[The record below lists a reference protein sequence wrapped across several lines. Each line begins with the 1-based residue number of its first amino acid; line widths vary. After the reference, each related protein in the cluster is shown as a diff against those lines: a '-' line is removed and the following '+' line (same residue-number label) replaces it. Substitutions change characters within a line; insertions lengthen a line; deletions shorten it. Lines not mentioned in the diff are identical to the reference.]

1 MGRAQFEEIFEEC
14 LSALLEGR
22 RSIEDS
28 LSLYPAWRGRLE
40 PLLRSAQEIAT
51 AHDQPPPP
59 YARERGLQ
67 RFLEAAR
74 LRRRLRQILSAR
86 REGFARWAP
95 VGALAAVAITALAF
109 VSSTLMS
116 EGGEALN
123 TTTGQASV
131 RPYVSDA
138 EPGPEVA
145 AEATPLDRVRDQ
157 VAALEAAVR
166 RGQSV
171 DTATLWELE
180 EASSDLAAEL
190 NSPDKIEL
198 LQRVAVVSAAS
209 QEYELL
215 NKLKEA
221 PQGFSSLALEAS
233 LAAAGD
239 VLGKLGATPEPD
251 PEPSP
256 AATPDPSPTASPSP
270 SATQEAP
277 Q

>member
-51 AHDQPPPP
+51 AYDQSPPP

-74 LRRRLRQILSAR
+74 LRRRLRQILPAS

-109 VSSTLMS
+109 VNATLMS
-116 EGGEALN
+116 ESGEALN

-138 EPGPEVA
+138 APAPEVA
-145 AEATPLDRVRDQ
+145 AEPTPLDRVRNQ

-215 NKLKEA
+215 NELKEA

-270 SATQEAP
+270 SATP
-277 Q
+277 

>member
-1 MGRAQFEEIFEEC
+1 MGRGQFEEIFEEC

-40 PLLRSAQEIAT
+40 PLLRSAQELAA
-51 AHDQPPPP
+51 AHDQSPPP

-74 LRRRLRQILSAR
+74 LRRRLRQIFPAR
-86 REGFARWAP
+86 PEGFGRWAP
-95 VGALAAVAITALAF
+95 VGALAAVAVMALAF
-109 VSSTLMS
+109 VSATLMS
-116 EGGEALN
+116 ESGEALN

-131 RPYVSDA
+131 RPYVSRA
-138 EPGPEVA
+138 APGSEVA
-145 AEATPLDRVRDQ
+145 AEPTPLDRVRDQ
-157 VAALEAAVR
+157 VAALEATVR

-190 NSPDKIEL
+190 HSPDKIEL

-209 QEYELL
+209 QEYDLLSEL
-215 NKLKEA
+215 KGT
-221 PQGFSSLALEAS
+221 PQGFSPLALEAS

-256 AATPDPSPTASPSP
+256 AATPDPSPAAIPSP
-270 SATQEAP
+270 PATPQAP
-277 Q
+277 P